1 MQKILGIDP
10 GLQTVG
16 FGVIESDGRVHKF
29 VGGGVITTPS
39 SEELPKR
46 LATIYDNA
54 VDLIAEFK
62 PDIASIEKLFFLK
75 NVTSGI
81 QVAQAQGVL
90 ILACQKADLQI
101 YEYTPLQI
109 KMSLSGYGRATKEQ
123 VQLMVQQFLHLSKK
137 PTPDDCADA
146 LAAALTFAFMV
157 LA

>member
-10 GLQTVG
+10 GLRTIG
-16 FGVIESDGRVHKF
+16 FGVIESDGRAHKF
-29 VGGGVITTPS
+29 VAGGVITTLS

-46 LATIYDNA
+46 LATIHSNA

-62 PDIASIEKLFFLK
+62 PDAVSIEKLFFFK

-90 ILACQKADLQI
+90 ILACQSAGLQI

-123 VQLMVQQFLHLSKK
+123 VQLMVQQFLRLSKK
-137 PTPDDCADA
+137 PQPDDCADA
-146 LAAALTFAFMV
+146 LAAALTFALKV